1 MPVIFEKGNNMK
13 ITIELDNIDYGA
25 LVEQLLPLVGDK
37 LSDKDGI
44 SNTILAKFL
53 SMPPSVAKS
62 MINLMPQSK
71 KDELAVSLLN
81 KHKETITRKITQTAK
96 DKGFSF
102 KINKFEVE

>member
-1 MPVIFEKGNNMK
+1 MK
-13 ITIELDNIDYGA
+13 ITIELDDIDYGA
-25 LVEQLLPLVGDK
+25 LVEKLLPLMEDK
-37 LSDKDGI
+37 IADKDGI

-71 KDELAVSLLN
+71 KDEIAVSLLN
-81 KHKETITRKITQTAK
+81 KHKEKITKKITEAAK

-102 KINKFEVE
+102 KINRFEVE